1 LDRPDG
7 AVAGGALGSVVHD
20 LGNDIAQRLFKQA
33 RRDAARVQL
42 LVM

>member
-7 AVAGGALGSVVHD
+7 AVAGGALGCVVHD
-20 LGNDIAQRLFKQA
+20 LGNDIAQRLFRKA

>member
-1 LDRPDG
+1 MDRPDG
-7 AVAGGALGSVVHD
+7 AVAGGALGPVLHD

-33 RRDAARVQL
+33 RTDEARVQL